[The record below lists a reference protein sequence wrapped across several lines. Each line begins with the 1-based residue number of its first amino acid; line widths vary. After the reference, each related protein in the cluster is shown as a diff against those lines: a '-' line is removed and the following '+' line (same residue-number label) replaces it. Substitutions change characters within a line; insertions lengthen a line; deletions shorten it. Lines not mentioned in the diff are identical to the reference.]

1 MLGNTFHIYTDHKSL
16 KNLLTQTIQTP
27 EQQKWL
33 TKLIGYNFE
42 IHYKPGKENL
52 VADALSR
59 IPEASTGLCATV
71 SSPIFPLFNQ
81 LQQFY
86 ATHPAGKQLIIQLRE
101 SSTMQRNF
109 SYRAGILYFQERIF
123 IPREAAIIPSLL
135 EEYHSSPLGGHSGIK
150 ATISRLSAVFYW
162 PGMYADVKNFINSCS
177 ICHYNKYSTQPLYGL
192 LQPLPVPQQ
201 VWEDISMD
209 FITNLP
215 ASSNK
220 TVIWVVVDRLTK
232 YAHFIALPTHFTA
245 SYLASMFLSEIHRLH
260 GTPKTIV
267 SDRDRI
273 FISKFWKEL
282 FKSLGTTLA
291 FSSSYHPQTDGQTE
305 VLNRCLETY
314 LRCFVSEEPQQ
325 WTRFLSLAKFWY
337 NTSHH
342 SAIGMTPFEALYGR
356 APPSLTSYVAGS
368 SKIAAID
375 ENLAKRSDILQLLKN
390 NLHRAQHR
398 MIQQVNSKRRD
409 KEFAEGDWVYLKL
422 QPYRQ
427 VSVHRRSSQKL
438 AKRFYRPFRILHR
451 IGPVAYELELP
462 STARIHPVFHVSL
475 LKPCIKTPDTQ
486 ILPLPVTA
494 VVAPSRTKP

>member
-1 MLGNTFHIYTDHKSL
+1 MWTSKAEEAFTKLKHAMTNLPVLALLDFNLPFEVTTDASSVAVGVVLSQQGHPIAYFSRKMCPRLCSSSAYVRELFAVTEAIKKWRKYLLGNTFRIYTDHKSL
-16 KNLLTQTIQTP
+16 KTLLTQTIQTP
-27 EQQKWL
+27 KQQKWL

-59 IPEASTGLCATV
+59 VLEASTGLCATV
-71 SSPIFPLFNQ
+71 SSLIFPLFNQ

-86 ATHPAGKQLIIQLRE
+86 ATHPAGKQLITKLCE

-162 PGMYADVKNFINSCS
+162 PGMYADVKHFINSYS
-177 ICHYNKYSTQPLYGL
+177 ICHYNKYSTQPPYGL

-209 FITNLP
+209 FVTNLHV
-215 ASSNK
+215 SSNK

-232 YAHFIALPTHFTA
+232 YAHFIALPTHFTT

-260 GTPKTIV
+260 GTLKTIV

-305 VLNRCLETY
+305 VLNRSALKHISGA
-314 LRCFVSEEPQQ
+314 LSVKNLNNGPVSF
-325 WTRFLSLAKFWY
+325 RL
-337 NTSHH
+337 
-342 SAIGMTPFEALYGR
+342 
-356 APPSLTSYVAGS
+356 
-368 SKIAAID
+368 
-375 ENLAKRSDILQLLKN
+375 
-390 NLHRAQHR
+390 
-398 MIQQVNSKRRD
+398 
-409 KEFAEGDWVYLKL
+409 
-422 QPYRQ
+422 
-427 VSVHRRSSQKL
+427 RSSGTTHLIIQPL
-438 AKRFYRPFRILHR
+438 A
-451 IGPVAYELELP
+451 
-462 STARIHPVFHVSL
+462 
-475 LKPCIKTPDTQ
+475 
-486 ILPLPVTA
+486 
-494 VVAPSRTKP
+494 

>member
-1 MLGNTFHIYTDHKSL
+1 MWTSKAEEAFTKLKHAMTNLPVLALLDFNLPFEVTTDASGVAVGVVLSQQGHPIAYFSRKMCPRLCSSSAYVRELFAVTEAIKKWRKYLLGNTFRIYTDHKSL

-59 IPEASTGLCATV
+59 VLEASTGLCATV

-86 ATHPAGKQLIIQLRE
+86 AAHPAGKQLLTKLCE

-109 SYRAGILYFQERIF
+109 SYRAGILYFHERIF
-123 IPREAAIIPSLL
+123 IPQEAAIIPSLL

-245 SYLASMFLSEIHRLH
+245 SYLASVFLSEIHRLH

-305 VLNRCLETY
+305 VLNRSALKHISGA
-314 LRCFVSEEPQQ
+314 LSVKNLNNGPVSF
-325 WTRFLSLAKFWY
+325 RL
-337 NTSHH
+337 
-342 SAIGMTPFEALYGR
+342 
-356 APPSLTSYVAGS
+356 
-368 SKIAAID
+368 
-375 ENLAKRSDILQLLKN
+375 
-390 NLHRAQHR
+390 
-398 MIQQVNSKRRD
+398 
-409 KEFAEGDWVYLKL
+409 
-422 QPYRQ
+422 
-427 VSVHRRSSQKL
+427 RSSGTTHLIIQPL
-438 AKRFYRPFRILHR
+438 A
-451 IGPVAYELELP
+451 
-462 STARIHPVFHVSL
+462 
-475 LKPCIKTPDTQ
+475 
-486 ILPLPVTA
+486 
-494 VVAPSRTKP
+494 

>member
-59 IPEASTGLCATV
+59 VLEASTGLCATV

-109 SYRAGILYFQERIF
+109 SYRAGILYFHERIF
-123 IPREAAIIPSLL
+123 IPQEAAIIPSLL

-150 ATISRLSAVFYW
+150 ATISRLSTVFYW

-177 ICHYNKYSTQPLYGL
+177 ICHYNKYITQPPYGL

-232 YAHFIALPTHFTA
+232 YAHFIALPTHFTT

-260 GTPKTIV
+260 GTLKTIV

-305 VLNRCLETY
+305 VLNRSALKHI
-314 LRCFVSEEPQQ
+314 SGA
-325 WTRFLSLAKFWY
+325 LSVK
-337 NTSHH
+337 
-342 SAIGMTPFEALYGR
+342 
-356 APPSLTSYVAGS
+356 
-368 SKIAAID
+368 
-375 ENLAKRSDILQLLKN
+375 NLN
-390 NLHRAQHR
+390 N
-398 MIQQVNSKRRD
+398 
-409 KEFAEGDWVYLKL
+409 
-422 QPYRQ
+422 
-427 VSVHRRSSQKL
+427 
-438 AKRFYRPFRILHR
+438 
-451 IGPVAYELELP
+451 GPVSFRLRSFGTTHL
-462 STARIHPVFHVSL
+462 I
-475 LKPCIKTPDTQ
+475 IQ
-486 ILPLPVTA
+486 PLA
-494 VVAPSRTKP
+494 